1 MEIIIA
7 GCQTV
12 LSIVLLYAAYTKT
25 RWPAALVAALRGSSL
40 PAAVIPPLTILLP
53 ALEIG
58 LALALLTSPPALL
71 PWTTGS
77 VTGMLLLFT
86 VWIAW
91 VYARRL
97 PLACGCFGAVEPM
110 VSGITLLR
118 NIGLLLLSGAGTML
132 ATRTPG
138 LSLGLP
144 IWWTALVSV
153 GGAAL
158 AALAVRRA
166 IAQSSFSVP
175 PIPPH
180 AALVQ
185 RPRSPVRRR
194 LLSFLGAASSAL
206 TLSPLRNHALVSAA
220 GEADLSP
227 QPTPA
232 SAPAQVRTPERCTSQ
247 QSEDGTTYVRC
258 SIQVCYCMSYFEV
271 YESIDKSWTSIA
283 TFACYDSC
291 DGTLCSTPAWSYVG
305 RVCRQIGC
313 P

>member
-40 PAAVIPPLTILLP
+40 PAAVIPLLTILLP
-53 ALEIG
+53 ALETG

-71 PWTTGS
+71 PWTMGS

-86 VWIAW
+86 AWIAW

-97 PLACGCFGAVEPM
+97 PLACGCFGAVEPG

-118 NIGLLLLSGAGTML
+118 NVGLLLLSGAGTML
-132 ATRTPG
+132 AMWTPG

-153 GGAAL
+153 SGAAL

-166 IAQSSFSVP
+166 MAQLSFSVP
-175 PIPPH
+175 PIPPQ
-180 AALVQ
+180 AALVR

-194 LLSFLGAASSAL
+194 LLYFLGVTSSVL
-206 TLSPLRNHALVSAA
+206 TLLPLRNHARILAA
-220 GEADLSP
+220 EGADPST

-232 SAPAQVRTPERCTSQ
+232 SAPDQVHTPESCTSQ

-258 SIQVCYCMSYFEV
+258 SIQVCYCMSCFEV

-291 DGTLCSTPAWSYVG
+291 DGTLCSTPTWSYVG
-305 RVCRQIGC
+305 RVCRQLGC

>member
-53 ALEIG
+53 ALETG

-71 PWTTGS
+71 PWTMGS
-77 VTGMLLLFT
+77 VTGMLLLCT
-86 VWIAW
+86 ARVAR

-97 PLACGCFGAVEPM
+97 PLACGCFGAVEPR

-118 NIGLLLLSGAGTML
+118 SVGLLLLSGAGTML
-132 ATRTPG
+132 AMRTPG

-144 IWWTALVSV
+144 IWGMALVSA

-158 AALAVRRA
+158 TALAVRRA
-166 IAQSSFSVP
+166 MAQPSFSVP
-175 PIPPH
+175 PTPPH
-180 AALVQ
+180 TALVQ

-206 TLSPLRNHALVSAA
+206 TLSPLRNHALVSAVE
-220 GEADLSP
+220 EADPSP

-232 SAPAQVRTPERCTSQ
+232 PAPDQVRTPESCTSQ
-247 QSEDGTTYVRC
+247 QSEDGTMYVRC
-258 SIQVCYCMSYFEV
+258 SIQVCYCMSCFEV
-271 YESIDKSWTSIA
+271 YESIAKSWTSIA
-283 TFACYDSC
+283 TFACYDSR
-291 DGTLCSTPAWSYVG
+291 DGTLCSTPTWSYVG
-305 RVCRQIGC
+305 RVCRQLGC